1 MANNDFYKKA
11 HSLVE
16 VDTAVRFDVPIGS
29 DHEFFTDFSDVRG
42 DFEDRMIY
50 KALKVNPTT
59 YVYNDLANRGNKTL
73 LFLAGMR
80 GSGKTSELAKI
91 ALRLNH
97 PNGFFCVACNLD
109 DGLDLNDMEY
119 MDIVIFQ
126 LERLFEELYKIDF
139 EIDESI
145 IASLQ
150 NWFSE
155 RVREVNKAIKRDD
168 GFEVEISAGV
178 PGFLS
183 FIGLAAK
190 VKSNLLGSKENA
202 QKIRTV
208 FKNNFSDF
216 ARQFNLFVE
225 EVNFKLRETKTAK
238 ELLFVVDGIEKAA
251 SLDIRK
257 KIILEEANRIRLI
270 CANTIF
276 TLPIE
281 LMPERQK
288 LIVFST
294 VVSFPFVKIRERNGD
309 IVEKAVQRFIEFTY
323 KRIDKKLFDSPETVR
338 KAIMMGGGSPREY
351 LRVLEYA
358 NMFTKDDDQVIT
370 IEALEKGIRKLAAET
385 TQYVSTSDLE
395 KLKTLKQANEKGEV
409 MPFDT
414 DWQDLLEKLIILEY
428 NDGTYKRVNPIVE
441 ESQLYKQVFKN
452 RRVVSRI
459 S

>member
-1 MANNDFYKKA
+1 MANNNFYKKA
-11 HSLVE
+11 FKLEE

-42 DFEDRMIY
+42 DFQDRMIY
-50 KALKVNPTT
+50 KALKVNPSTFI
-59 YVYNDLANRGNKTL
+59 YNEEVNRGNKTL

-91 ALRLNH
+91 AQKLNH
-97 PNGFFCVACNLD
+97 KDGFLCIICNLD

-126 LERLFEELYKIDF
+126 LERLFEELGKAQLTLDV
-139 EIDESI
+139 SI
-145 IASLQ
+145 IESLQ
-150 NWFSE
+150 KWFSE
-155 RVREVNKAIKRDD
+155 RVQEVNKAIKKEA
-168 GFEVEISAGV
+168 GFEVEISSG
-178 PGFLS
+178 PPSILS
-183 FIGLAAK
+183 FLGITAK
-190 VKSNLLGSKENA
+190 VKANLLGSKENA

-216 ARQFNLFVE
+216 AKQFNLFVE
-225 EVNFKLRETKTAK
+225 EVNVKLRETGIAK

-270 CANTIF
+270 NANTIF

-288 LIVFST
+288 LISFST
-294 VVSFPFVKIRERNGD
+294 VVSFPFVKIREKNGD
-309 IVEKAVQRFIEFTY
+309 EVEKAVQRFIDFTY
-323 KRIDKKLFDSPETVR
+323 KRIDNKLFDSEETVR
-338 KAIMMGGGSPREY
+338 KAILMGGGSPREY
-351 LRVLEYA
+351 LRILEYA
-358 NMFTKDDDQVIT
+358 NMFANDDDQIIT
-370 IEALEKGIRKLAAET
+370 SEALEKGIRQLAAET
-385 TQYVSTSDLE
+385 SQYVSTADLE
-395 KLKTLKQANEKGEV
+395 KLKTLKQSNDEGKV
-409 MPFDT
+409 MPFDA

-441 ESQLYKQVFKN
+441 ESQLYKQYVG
-452 RRVVSRI
+452 
-459 S
+459 

>member
-59 YVYNDLANRGNKTL
+59 FVYNDLANRGNKTL

-97 PNGFFCVACNLD
+97 PNGFFCVTCNLD

-126 LERLFEELYKIDF
+126 LERLFEELYKINF

-270 CANTIF
+270 SANTIF

-294 VVSFPFVKIRERNGD
+294 VVSFPFVKIRERNGN
-309 IVEKAVQRFIEFTY
+309 IVEKAVQRFIDFTY
-323 KRIDKKLFDSPETVR
+323 KRIDQKLFDSPDTVR
-338 KAIMMGGGSPREY
+338 KAILMGGGSPREY

-358 NMFTKDDDQVIT
+358 NMFTNDDDQVIT

-385 TQYVSTSDLE
+385 SQYVSTSDLE
-395 KLKTLKQANEKGEV
+395 KLKTLQQANDEGRV
-409 MPFDT
+409 MPFDA

-441 ESQLYKQVFKN
+441 ASQLYKQNVG
-452 RRVVSRI
+452 
-459 S
+459 

>member
-1 MANNDFYKKA
+1 MALNDFYKKA
-11 HSLVE
+11 YKLVE

-50 KALKVNPTT
+50 KALKVNPSTFI
-59 YVYNDLANRGNKTL
+59 YNLEANRGNKTL

-91 ALRLNH
+91 ANKLHHSNA
-97 PNGFFCVACNLD
+97 FFCVTCNLD
-109 DGLDLNDMEY
+109 EGLDLNDMEY

-126 LERLFEELYKIDF
+126 LERLFEELQKAEI
-139 EIDESI
+139 EIDTPI
-145 IASLQ
+145 IAALQ

-155 RVREVNKAIKRDD
+155 RVREVNNAIKKED
-168 GFEVEISAGV
+168 GFEVEITAGT
-178 PGFLS
+178 PSFLC
-183 FIGLAAK
+183 FLGITAK

-225 EVNFKLRETKTAK
+225 EVNLKLRQTKTAK

-257 KIILEEANRIRLI
+257 KIVLEEANRIRLI
-270 CANTIF
+270 NANTIF

-288 LIVFST
+288 LISFST
-294 VVSFPFVKIRERNGD
+294 VVSFPFVKIKERNGD
-309 IVEKAVQRFIEFTY
+309 VVEEAVQRFTEFTY
-323 KRIDKKLFDSPETVR
+323 KRIDEKLFDSPETVR
-338 KAIMMGGGSPREY
+338 KAILTGGGSPREY
-351 LRVLEYA
+351 LRILEYA
-358 NMFTKDDDQVIT
+358 NMFADDDAEVIT
-370 IEALEKGIRKLAAET
+370 LEALEKGIRKLAAET
-385 TQYVSTSDLE
+385 SQYVSTSDLE
-395 KLKTLKQANEKGEV
+395 KLKTLKQSNEEGKV
-409 MPFDT
+409 MPFDA

-441 ESQLYKQVFKN
+441 ESQLYKQYVG
-452 RRVVSRI
+452 
-459 S
+459 

>member
-11 HSLVE
+11 FKLEE

-42 DFEDRMIY
+42 DFQDRMIY
-50 KALKVNPTT
+50 KALKVNPSTFI
-59 YVYNDLANRGNKTL
+59 YNEEVNRGNKTL

-91 ALRLNH
+91 AQKLNH
-97 PNGFFCVACNLD
+97 KDGFLCITCNLD

-126 LERLFEELYKIDF
+126 LERLFADLEKAKLAID
-139 EIDESI
+139 ISI
-145 IASLQ
+145 IESLQ
-150 NWFSE
+150 KWFSE
-155 RVREVNKAIKRDD
+155 RVQEVNKAIKKEA
-168 GFEVEISAGV
+168 GFEVEISAG
-178 PGFLS
+178 PPSILS
-183 FIGLAAK
+183 FLGITAK
-190 VKSNLLGSKENA
+190 VKANLLGSKENA

-216 ARQFNLFVE
+216 AKQFNLFVE
-225 EVNFKLRETKTAK
+225 EVNIKLRETRTSK

-270 CANTIF
+270 NANTIF

-288 LIVFST
+288 LISFST

-309 IVEKAVQRFIEFTY
+309 VVEKAVQRFIEFTY
-323 KRIDKKLFDSPETVR
+323 KRIDDKLFDSEETVR
-338 KAIMMGGGSPREY
+338 KAILMGGGSPREY
-351 LRVLEYA
+351 LRILEYA
-358 NMFTKDDDQVIT
+358 NMFANDDDQIIT
-370 IEALEKGIRKLAAET
+370 SEALEKGIRQLAAET
-385 TQYVSTSDLE
+385 SQYVSTADLE
-395 KLKTLKQANEKGEV
+395 KLKLLKQSNDEGKV
-409 MPFDT
+409 MPFDA

-441 ESQLYKQVFKN
+441 ESQLYKQYVG
-452 RRVVSRI
+452 
-459 S
+459 

>member
-1 MANNDFYKKA
+1 MANNEFYKKA
-11 HSLVE
+11 YKLVE

-50 KALKVNPTT
+50 KALKVNPSTFI
-59 YVYNDLANRGNKTL
+59 YNDLANRGNKTL

-91 ALRLNH
+91 AQKLNH
-97 PNGFFCVACNLD
+97 PNGFFCVTCNLD
-109 DGLDLNDMEY
+109 EGLDLNDMEY

-126 LERLFEELYKIDF
+126 MERLFEELERIKLAIDVT
-139 EIDESI
+139 I

-155 RVREVNKAIKRDD
+155 RVQEVNKAIKRDD
-168 GFEVEISAGV
+168 GFEVEMSAGV
-178 PGFLS
+178 PSFLS
-183 FIGLAAK
+183 FIGLTAK
-190 VKSNLLGSKENA
+190 VKANLLGSKENA

-208 FKNNFSDF
+208 FKNNFTDF
-216 ARQFNLFVE
+216 AIQFNLFIE
-225 EVNFKLRETKTAK
+225 EVNVMLRRTQTAK

-257 KIILEEANRIRLI
+257 KIILEEANRIRLVKT
-270 CANTIF
+270 NTIF

-288 LIVFST
+288 LISFST
-294 VVSFPFVKIRERNGD
+294 VVSFPFVKIREKNGD
-309 IVEKAVQRFIEFTY
+309 VVENAVQRFMEFTY
-323 KRIDKKLFDSPETVR
+323 KRIDSKLFDSEETVR
-338 KAIMMGGGSPREY
+338 KAILMGGGSPREY
-351 LRVLEYA
+351 LRILEYA
-358 NMFTKDDDQVIT
+358 NMFANDDDQVIT
-370 IEALEKGIRKLAAET
+370 SEALEKGIRKLAAET
-385 TQYVSTSDLE
+385 SQYVSTADLE
-395 KLKTLKQANEKGEV
+395 KLKTLKQSNEEGKV
-409 MPFDT
+409 MPFDA

-441 ESQLYKQVFKN
+441 ESQLYKQYVG
-452 RRVVSRI
+452 
-459 S
+459 

>member
-11 HSLVE
+11 FKLEE

-42 DFEDRMIY
+42 DFQDRMIY
-50 KALKVNPTT
+50 KALKVNPSTFI
-59 YVYNDLANRGNKTL
+59 YNEEVNRGNKTL

-91 ALRLNH
+91 AQKLNH
-97 PNGFFCVACNLD
+97 KDGFLCITCNLD

-126 LERLFEELYKIDF
+126 LERLFEELEKAQLTLDV
-139 EIDESI
+139 SI
-145 IASLQ
+145 IESLQ
-150 NWFSE
+150 KWFSE
-155 RVREVNKAIKRDD
+155 RVQEVNKAIKKEA
-168 GFEVEISAGV
+168 GFEVEISAG
-178 PGFLS
+178 PPSLLS
-183 FIGLAAK
+183 FLGITAK
-190 VKSNLLGSKENA
+190 VKANLLGSKENA

-216 ARQFNLFVE
+216 AKQFNLFVE
-225 EVNFKLRETKTAK
+225 EVNVKLRERGTAK

-270 CANTIF
+270 NANTIF

-288 LIVFST
+288 LISFST
-294 VVSFPFVKIRERNGD
+294 VVSFPFVKIREKNGD
-309 IVEKAVQRFIEFTY
+309 EVEKAIQRFIEFTY
-323 KRIDKKLFDSPETVR
+323 KRIDNKLFDSEETVR
-338 KAIMMGGGSPREY
+338 KAILMGGGSPREY
-351 LRVLEYA
+351 LRILEYA
-358 NMFTKDDDQVIT
+358 NMFANDDDQIIT
-370 IEALEKGIRKLAAET
+370 REALEKGIRQLAAET
-385 TQYVSTSDLE
+385 SQYVSTADLE
-395 KLKTLKQANEKGEV
+395 KLKTLKKSNDEGKV
-409 MPFDT
+409 MPFDA

-441 ESQLYKQVFKN
+441 ESQLYKQYVG
-452 RRVVSRI
+452 
-459 S
+459 

>member
-11 HSLVE
+11 YKLVE
-16 VDTAVRFDVPIGS
+16 VDNAVRFDVPIGS

-50 KALKVNPTT
+50 KALKVNPSTFI
-59 YVYNDLANRGNKTL
+59 YNLEANRGNKTL

-91 ALRLNH
+91 AQKLNH
-97 PNGFFCVACNLD
+97 KDGFYCITCNLD

-126 LERLFEELYKIDF
+126 LERLFEELEKVKLDIDV
-139 EIDESI
+139 SI

-150 NWFSE
+150 KWFSE
-155 RVREVNKAIKRDD
+155 RVKEVNKAIKKEE
-168 GFEVEISAGV
+168 GFEVEITAGT
-178 PGFLS
+178 PSFLS
-183 FIGLAAK
+183 FLGITAK

-225 EVNFKLRETKTAK
+225 EVNVKLRQTGIAK

-251 SLDIRK
+251 SLEIRK
-257 KIILEEANRIRLI
+257 KIILEESNRIRQI
-270 CANTIF
+270 NANTIF

-281 LMPERQK
+281 LMPEGRK
-288 LIVFST
+288 LISFST
-294 VVSFPFVKIRERNGD
+294 VVSFPFVKIREKNGD
-309 IVEKAVQRFIEFTY
+309 IVEKAVDRFMQFTY
-323 KRIDKKLFDSPETVR
+323 KRIDEKLFDSPDTVR
-338 KAIMMGGGSPREY
+338 KAILMGGGSPREY
-351 LRVLEYA
+351 LRILQYA
-358 NMFTKDDDQVIT
+358 YMFADDDAEAIT
-370 IEALEKGIRKLAAET
+370 MDELEKGIRKLAAET
-385 TQYVSTSDLE
+385 SQYVSTSDLE
-395 KLKTLKQANEKGEV
+395 KLKSLKQSNEKGKV
-409 MPFDT
+409 MPFDE
-414 DWQDLLEKLIILEY
+414 DLLDLLEKLIILEY

-441 ESQLYKQVFKN
+441 ESQLYKQYVG
-452 RRVVSRI
+452 
-459 S
+459 

>member
-1 MANNDFYKKA
+1 MALNDFYKKA
-11 HSLVE
+11 YKLVE

-50 KALKVNPTT
+50 KALKVNPSTFI
-59 YVYNDLANRGNKTL
+59 YNLEANRGNKTL

-91 ALRLNH
+91 ANKLNH
-97 PNGFFCVACNLD
+97 SKAFFCVTCNLD
-109 DGLDLNDMEY
+109 EGLDLNDMEY

-126 LERLFEELYKIDF
+126 LERLFEELQGAKV
-139 EIDESI
+139 EIETSI

-155 RVREVNKAIKRDD
+155 RVREVNNAIKKED
-168 GFEVEISAGV
+168 GFEVEITAGT
-178 PGFLS
+178 PSFLS
-183 FIGLAAK
+183 FLGITAK

-225 EVNFKLRETKTAK
+225 EVNLKLRQTKTAK
-238 ELLFVVDGIEKAA
+238 EILFVVDGIEKAA

-257 KIILEEANRIRLI
+257 KIVLEEANRIRLI
-270 CANTIF
+270 NTNTIF

-288 LIVFST
+288 LISFST

-309 IVEKAVQRFIEFTY
+309 IVEEAVQRFIEFTY
-323 KRIDKKLFDSPETVR
+323 KRIDEKLFDSAETVR
-338 KAIMMGGGSPREY
+338 KAILTGGGSPREY
-351 LRVLEYA
+351 LRILEYA
-358 NMFTKDDDQVIT
+358 NMFADDDAEVIT
-370 IEALEKGIRKLAAET
+370 LEALEKGIRKLAAET
-385 TQYVSTSDLE
+385 SQYVSTSDLE
-395 KLKTLKQANEKGEV
+395 KLKTLKYSNEEGKV
-409 MPFDT
+409 MPFDA
-414 DWQDLLEKLIILEY
+414 DWQNLLEKLIILEY

-441 ESQLYKQVFKN
+441 ESQLYKQYVG
-452 RRVVSRI
+452 
-459 S
+459 